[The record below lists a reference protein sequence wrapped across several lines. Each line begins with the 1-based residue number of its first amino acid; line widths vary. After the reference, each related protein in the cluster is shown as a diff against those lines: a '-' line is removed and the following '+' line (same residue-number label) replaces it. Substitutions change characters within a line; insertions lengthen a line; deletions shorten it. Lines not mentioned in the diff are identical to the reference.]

1 MKGIILAGGKGTR
14 LYPITTTISKQL
26 LPVYD
31 KPMIYYPLTTLMF
44 AGIKEYLI
52 ICNEKDLDSYKNL
65 LGNGSNWGLK
75 IEYEIQPDP
84 NGIPEALIIGET
96 FLKQD
101 DCVLVLGDNIFYG
114 HNLASYLNMGVRNK
128 QKNGAAVFT
137 YRVNNPE
144 NFGVA
149 LIDKKNK
156 ITKIIEKPKSTKSN
170 LAITGLYI
178 YSNNA
183 IKYAK
188 SLTKSKRGELEIT
201 DLNNI
206 YLKKNKLSSIHLG
219 RGIAWLDTGTYES
232 MMQASEFIRTIEQR
246 QGLKIACPE
255 EVAWRSKWISKKQLV
270 KISRLY
276 SNSTYGRYLQDIIDS

>member
-52 ICNEKDLDSYKNL
+52 ICNEKDLESYKNL

-84 NGIPEALIIGET
+84 NGIPEALIIGEA

-114 HNLASYLNMGVRNK
+114 HNLSSYLNMGVRNK

-149 LIDKKNK
+149 LIDQNNK

-206 YLKKNKLSSIHLG
+206 YLKKNKLRSIQLG

-232 MMQASEFIRTIEQR
+232 MMQASEFIRTIEHR
-246 QGLKIACPE
+246 QGLKVGCPE
-255 EVAWRSKWISKKQLV
+255 EIAWRIGLINDKALEKLALPLI
-270 KISRLY
+270 
-276 SNSTYGRYLQDIIDS
+276 NSGYGKYLLELLN

>member
-52 ICNEKDLDSYKNL
+52 ICNEKDLESYKKL
-65 LGNGSNWGLK
+65 LGNGSSWGLK
-75 IEYEIQPDP
+75 IDYEIQHKP
-84 NGIPEALIIGET
+84 NGIPEALVIGET
-96 FLKQD
+96 FLKKN
-101 DCVLVLGDNIFYG
+101 DCVLILGDNIFYG
-114 HNLASYLNMGVRNK
+114 HNLSSYLNLGIKNK
-128 QKNGAAVFT
+128 PKNGATVFT

-149 LIDKKNK
+149 QINKKNK

-170 LAITGLYI
+170 FAITGLYI

-183 IKYAK
+183 IKYSK
-188 SLTKSKRGELEIT
+188 SLTKSRRGELEIT

-206 YLKKNKLSSIHLG
+206 YLKKNRLSSIQLG

-255 EVAWRSKWISKKQLV
+255 EVAWRNKWISKKQLV
-270 KISRLY
+270 KISKLY
-276 SNSTYGRYLQDIIDS
+276 SNSTYGKYLQDIINS